1 MSVKTGG
8 KNKCTQSG
16 SGAVYSNKRHI
27 NGQPKGSEHRIEVR
41 ESLAR
46 GYRRW
51 ARVNLELA
59 HIVSAPK
66 TTSLFQQKVRR
77 RVIRIAKTRRNILRR
92 FKPRGRVRARRNTAR
107 IDSSERYRE

>member
-59 HIVSAPK
+59 QYCLCAENDLPVSTK
-66 TTSLFQQKVRR
+66 GTTESDKDCQNEEKY
-77 RVIRIAKTRRNILRR
+77 ITPI
-92 FKPRGRVRARRNTAR
+92 
-107 IDSSERYRE
+107 